1 VSPLRVLRNGRRSAA
16 ETGLPAAAILF
27 VAAALTASACSSPAG
42 PTSPAASTDTVD
54 VLDFIIGAPDQWP
67 RHGNQA
73 QHQIVDWTARQVCWV
88 KYVNPSRFECWGW
101 DDQWVYHLVDHALDG
116 NSGESYRFT
125 DGRWLPR
132 KMARSGAWTVE
143 IPGNRIRWFTAS
155 CVEVRGPQGVRVDD
169 GPNLYPMSQQAWI
182 ETRDAGELGAREVLI
197 LASASHPPGAAPNAP
212 ERFYFARG
220 AGWYMW
226 DSVRGSVSFDRLGG
240 PTVALGP
247 GCGR

>member
-1 VSPLRVLRNGRRSAA
+1 VTAV
-16 ETGLPAAAILF
+16 TLF
-27 VAAALTASACSSPAG
+27 VAAAFTAGACSSPAG
-42 PTSPAASTDTVD
+42 PTAPVASSDTVD
-54 VLDFIIGAPDQWP
+54 VLDFIIGAADQWP
-67 RHGNQA
+67 RHGDQA

-132 KMARSGAWTVE
+132 KMSRSAAWTVE
-143 IPGNRIRWFTAS
+143 IPANRIRWFTES
-155 CVEVRGPQGVRVDD
+155 CTEVRGPQGVRVDD
-169 GPNLYPMSQQAWI
+169 GPNLYPMLQQAWI
-182 ETRDAGELGAREVLI
+182 ETRDAGAFGTREVLI
-197 LASASHPPGAAPNAP
+197 LASASQAPGAAPDTP

-226 DSVRGSVSFDRLGG
+226 DSVRGSISFDRLGG
-240 PTVALGP
+240 PTVRLGP